1 MAADGRGRPR
11 DALVG
16 ALADRPPRRGS
27 AGHAREPVRRRGS
40 RRERLLAFADD
51 LDPREIAAYV
61 ETGEPLEVAG
71 AFTIDGRASAFIT
84 HIEGTPSAV
93 VGLSV
98 PVLRSLVR
106 GFGIAWSDLW
116 TPPRGPTCRSR
127 HAPPGRFCARQP
139 KKGAGGAIGWGTM
152 PRISKVLIANRG
164 EIAVRVIRAARDSG
178 IGSVAVY
185 ADQDRDAQ
193 HARLADEAY
202 ALDGTTSADTYLVI
216 DKILSVARRSGADA
230 VHPGYGFLAE
240 NADFARAVQAAGLI
254 WIGPSPEA
262 IEQLGDKV
270 SARHIAERVGAPLAP
285 GTLNPVSGADEV
297 LEFVDQHGL
306 PVAIKAAFGG
316 GGRGLKVART
326 RDEVPELF
334 ESATR
339 EAVAAFGRGECFVE
353 KYLDQ
358 PRHVETQCLADE
370 HGNVVVVSTRDC
382 SLQRRHQKL
391 VEEAPAPFL
400 TDAQTAELY
409 ESSKAILREVGY
421 VGAGTCEFLI
431 GRDGTVSFLEVNTR
445 LQVEHP
451 VSEEVTGIDLVREQF
466 RLAEGGVL
474 DYADPEARGHS
485 FEFRINGED
494 AGRGFMPAP
503 GPIHVFKAPGG
514 PGVRVDSGV
523 QAGDEISGSFD
534 SLLAKLIVTGS
545 SREDALERSRRALAE
560 FEVAGLPTVLP
571 FHRAIVDDPAFAPA
585 DGEPFSIYT
594 RWIETEFDNT
604 IPAWSGEA
612 EAPDPT
618 TSAPRSSSRWVAS
631 GSRSRCRPA
640 WAPAP
645 RLPPPPPSDAE
656 PRARAWSR
664 PPARR

>member
-1 MAADGRGRPR
+1 
-11 DALVG
+11 
-16 ALADRPPRRGS
+16 
-27 AGHAREPVRRRGS
+27 
-40 RRERLLAFADD
+40 
-51 LDPREIAAYV
+51 
-61 ETGEPLEVAG
+61 
-71 AFTIDGRASAFIT
+71 
-84 HIEGTPSAV
+84 
-93 VGLSV
+93 
-98 PVLRSLVR
+98 
-106 GFGIAWSDLW
+106 
-116 TPPRGPTCRSR
+116 
-127 HAPPGRFCARQP
+127 
-139 KKGAGGAIGWGTM
+139 M

-164 EIAVRVIRAARDSG
+164 EIAVRVIRAARDAG

-202 ALDGTTSADTYLVI
+202 ALGGTTSAETYLVI

-334 ESATR
+334 DSATR

-358 PRHVETQCLADE
+358 PRHVETQCLADA

-400 TDAQTAELY
+400 TDEQTTKLY

-431 GRDGTVSFLEVNTR
+431 GKDGTVSFLEVNTR

-474 DYADPEARGHS
+474 DYDDPEARGHS

-503 GPIHVFKAPGG
+503 GPIHVFRAPGG

-571 FHRAIVDDPAFAPA
+571 FHRAIVDDPAFAPT
-585 DGEPFSIYT
+585 DGAPFSIYT

-612 EAPDPT
+612 EAPRPADARDTVVVEVAGKRLEVSLPAGLGSRT
-618 TSAPRSSSRWVAS
+618 APPAVAPKRRGASRSSVVTATGAEVKAPMQATVVKLAVEAGQQVVKGDLVLVLEAMKMEQPVAAHRDGTVS
-631 GSRSRCRPA
+631 GIAAVVGETVSSGHV
-640 WAPAP
+640 
-645 RLPPPPPSDAE
+645 LLSID
-656 PRARAWSR
+656 
-664 PPARR
+664 